1 MGSAGPRGAGPELF
15 GCVRFSQGAEI
26 GNHSHC
32 PRQLT
37 AYGLQASLSVLPF
50 APAQDCQLY
59 IWDGMYTNAD
69 DSTQS
74 TSGSSRGFP
83 PGFAVCEKWAL
94 RPALREEKIIHGC
107 NR

>member
-1 MGSAGPRGAGPELF
+1 MGSPGPWGAGPESF
-15 GCVRFSQGAEI
+15 GCVKFPQVVEI

-37 AYGLQASLSVLPF
+37 ASGLQASLSVLPF
-50 APAQDCQLY
+50 APAQDCQLC
-59 IWDGMYTNAD
+59 IWDGMCTNAD

-94 RPALREEKIIHGC
+94 RPAVRGENITRDC